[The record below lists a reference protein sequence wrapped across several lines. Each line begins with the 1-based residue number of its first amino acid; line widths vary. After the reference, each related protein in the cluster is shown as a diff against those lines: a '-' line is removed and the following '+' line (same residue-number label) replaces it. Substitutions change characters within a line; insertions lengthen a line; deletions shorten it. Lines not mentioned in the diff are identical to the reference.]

1 VTGTLS
7 KEDQHGALPTAGIR
21 HNAGALKEGSGPAV
35 AEDFS
40 SLCFRVVILRQGF
53 GKIRGVSYSD
63 SGVGPKRPGISA
75 KQSPP
80 NQMKG
85 RKGMKLSLRYRAD
98 RLIRGLVMHVMGWI
112 TRGSAEQRVDLRNE
126 DVKNIL
132 LVRPIFRMGNSI
144 LATPAILLFR
154 ENFPTARID
163 FVGSAISKLLFQNLP
178 LDHHYEVYRSFPRV
192 LVSYLDLL
200 RRIRRV
206 NYDLAV
212 DVSGS
217 SSAMGAFI
225 VGISGARFRA
235 GLRGKWDRWFNLRFP
250 RPAEKNKYGNLPE
263 LIGSMGLKTK
273 GVFPTLIL
281 SSKEKEQGHS
291 RLETIVGADGGPVVG
306 IFVGGRKTRG
316 KRWRKESFIE
326 IASRLR
332 AERISPIFFVGP
344 EETELIGYFEEV
356 LRERIPLVFEP
367 NLREFASLVA
377 ACDLFVACDSGLVHL
392 ACALRVRTVAIF
404 LHKNFDR
411 WGPPRDLGRI
421 VYRET
426 GATVDDVL
434 KVCLHE
440 LSDRCADREQRQTVN
455 G

>member
-1 VTGTLS
+1 MTGTLS
-7 KEDQHGALPTAGIR
+7 KEDHHGALPTAGIR

-40 SLCFRVVILRQGF
+40 SLCFRGVILRQGF

-63 SGVGPKRPGISA
+63 IGVRAKRPGISA

-112 TRGSAEQRVDLRNE
+112 TRGSAEQPVDLRNE
-126 DVKNIL
+126 DIKNIL
-132 LVRPIFRMGNSI
+132 LVRPIFRMGDSI

-154 ENFPTARID
+154 ENFPRARID

-178 LDHHYEVYRSFPRV
+178 LDHHYEVYRCFPRV
-192 LVSYLDLL
+192 LVSYLALL

-225 VGISGARFRA
+225 VGISGARFRI
-235 GLRGKWDRWFNLRFP
+235 GLRGKWDRWFNVRLQ
-250 RPAEKNKYGNLPE
+250 RPATKNRYHNLPE
-263 LIGSMGLKTK
+263 LIASMGL
-273 GVFPTLIL
+273 VSRLLFPKIVL
-281 SSKEKEQGHS
+281 SPAEKEQGRKRIQPHIH
-291 RLETIVGADGGPVVG
+291 RCTAPIVGV
-306 IFVGGRKTRG
+306 FVGGRTTRG
-316 KRWRKESFIE
+316 KRWAKENFLELVIQ
-326 IASRLR
+326 LR
-332 AERISPIFFVGP
+332 GDGVRPIIFVGP
-344 EETELIGYFEEV
+344 EEQDMIPYFQETLGRRTPV
-356 LRERIPLVFEP
+356 IFEP
-367 NLREFASLVA
+367 NARRFASLLA
-377 ACDLFVACDSGLVHL
+377 NCHLFVACDSGPVHL

-404 LHKNFDR
+404 LKENINR
-411 WGPPRDLGRI
+411 WGPPASLGRI
-421 VYRET
+421 VYGKSGVSAKDVIDACCYELRT
-426 GATVDDVL
+426 FRSDDAPRKL
-434 KVCLHE
+434 
-440 LSDRCADREQRQTVN
+440 VN
-455 G
+455 A